1 MKRPPAFLPLVFVMV
16 LFACSR
22 ADGQDRSRSGAST
35 LPRVIVSTDIGG
47 TDYDDFQSMVHLL
60 VYADRFDIEGL
71 ISSPY
76 GGGRKDQILKVID
89 VYERDYPNLRTYSD
103 RYPTGKA
110 LRSVTKQGALGSAGL
125 DGFDRPT
132 EGSAWI
138 IDRARQPDPR
148 PLWVLVWG
156 GIDDIAQALHDDP
169 SIKSKLRVYFIGG
182 PNKKWSTTAYDY
194 IRREHPDLWII
205 EANSTYVGW
214 FMGGNQ
220 AGDMGNDRFVAEHVR
235 GHGALGDFFAGGISF
250 KGEIRS
256 TMKMGD
262 TPAVVYL
269 LGKTPDD
276 PSRDSWGGRFVRAWD
291 RRKYVFERAPS
302 AADQVETYSIVEIIY
317 RLPTRAAAGTS
328 ATLVVE
334 QQAFIGF
341 VDEAGS
347 WHFLFSPKE
356 AQPWAYRI
364 LSTEPKLNVQGGAFT
379 SSLPAPNQPASSRY
393 PNWWTDDPDPAAA
406 QGMSQGAKTVSRW
419 REAFLRDFAER
430 MNRCQSPGRSAPQ

>member
-1 MKRPPAFLPLVFVMV
+1 
-16 LFACSR
+16 
-22 ADGQDRSRSGAST
+22 
-35 LPRVIVSTDIGG
+35 
-47 TDYDDFQSMVHLL
+47 
-60 VYADRFDIEGL
+60 
-71 ISSPY
+71 
-76 GGGRKDQILKVID
+76 
-89 VYERDYPNLRTYSD
+89 
-103 RYPTGKA
+103 

-125 DGFDRPT
+125 HGFDRPT

-138 IDRARQPDPR
+138 IDRAKQPDPR

-156 GIDDIAQALHDDP
+156 VIDDIAQALHDDP

-220 AGDMGNDRFVAEHVR
+220 AGDLGNDRFVAEHVR

-262 TPAVVYL
+262 MPAVVYL

-276 PSRDSWGGRFVRAWD
+276 PSGDSWGGRFVRAWD

-302 AADQVETYSIVEIIY
+302 GADQVETYSIVEIIY
-317 RLPTRAAAGTS
+317 RLPTRGAVGTR

-341 VDEAGS
+341 ADQAGS
-347 WHFLFSPKE
+347 WHFLFSRRRQAVGLHDSEQRSE
-356 AQPWAYRI
+356 ATRRRA
-364 LSTEPKLNVQGGAFT
+364 LSLYVTHTRPTGLFA
-379 SSLPAPNQPASSRY
+379 Y
-393 PNWWTDDPDPAAA
+393 PNWWTDDSNPAAA
-406 QGMSQGAKTVSRW
+406 EGMTQGAKTVSRW
-419 REAFLRDFAER
+419 REEFLRDFAER
-430 MNRCQSPGRSAPQ
+430 MKRCQSPARRASVVLDRHRVRDGLGQHGRAPVAPVGQS